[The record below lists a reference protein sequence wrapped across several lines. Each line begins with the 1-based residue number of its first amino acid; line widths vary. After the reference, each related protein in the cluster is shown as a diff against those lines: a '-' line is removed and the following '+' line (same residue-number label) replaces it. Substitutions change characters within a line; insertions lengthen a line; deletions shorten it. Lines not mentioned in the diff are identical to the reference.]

1 MDRLQRDIPKFLDN
15 SRVIS
20 GEAKAWWA
28 DFFNRASDI
37 YSPHKEQPKTWLL
50 DELKMLKFGVS
61 HSDSVTTSTQSES
74 PERPEGHVPTNASHD
89 IAEMVTA
96 QLHEIPEEKEIVHC
110 YRLDIKYNAIM
121 PFFRSYIS
129 MKSCMGLIILKIVY

>member
-1 MDRLQRDIPKFLDN
+1 MDRLRRDIPKFLDN

-20 GEAKAWWA
+20 GESKVWWA
-28 DFFNRASDI
+28 DFFNRASEI

-61 HSDSVTTSTQSES
+61 HPDSVTTSMQSES

-96 QLHEIPEEKEIVHC
+96 QLHEIPEVKEIVYC
-110 YRLDIKYNAIM
+110 YILDINTVPLYLFLGTI
-121 PFFRSYIS
+121 Y
-129 MKSCMGLIILKIVY
+129 L